1 MKLVLVAALTIIPL
15 SASAETLYLKCDGYN
30 TCQPYAI
37 GLRNSLTKNGCEAEK
52 SQYEARFASDVGPD
66 GDKFLQTYHKG
77 NYFTCE

>member
-1 MKLVLVAALTIIPL
+1 MKHILMIALILLPI

-30 TCQPYAI
+30 TCVPYPI
-37 GLRNSLTKNGCEAEK
+37 GGRNKFTKDGCEAAK
-52 SQYEARFASDVGPD
+52 AQYEARFADDVSPN